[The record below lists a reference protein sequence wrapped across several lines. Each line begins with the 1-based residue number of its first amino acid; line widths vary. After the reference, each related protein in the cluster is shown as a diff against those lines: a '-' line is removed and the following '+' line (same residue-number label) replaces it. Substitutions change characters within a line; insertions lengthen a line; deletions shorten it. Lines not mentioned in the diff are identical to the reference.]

1 MSEKQRTTED
11 NPERSRAE
19 GDAENDALASTRAE
33 TERLFATASKA
44 FESLAQT
51 DSHEFLRRSRQTG
64 GQ

>member
-1 MSEKQRTTED
+1 MSEKQRTVQDRLESPRPD
-11 NPERSRAE
+11 ADPE
-19 GDAENDALASTRAE
+19 GGALASTRAQ

-44 FESLAQT
+44 FETLSQN